1 VKRRVL
7 IVEDDAALSRVLR
20 DNFAFEGFEV
30 ESVADGD
37 LAIALARSFAP
48 DLVVLDVMLP
58 GRNGFELVGLL
69 RQGGRIPIIMLTARG
84 QKADKLRGLDLGADD
99 YVTKPFDLEEL
110 LARARAVLRRAS
122 GGVDRLVLGP
132 VTIDFSAMEASRG
145 GRPLHLTHREF
156 ELLRYLAGHHPRVV
170 HRGELLREVWGYPD
184 TPATRS
190 VDHAVARLRKKI
202 EVDPRNPRFV
212 HTVHGDGY
220 LLTPG
225 AGADKVPDGKA

>member
-1 VKRRVL
+1 MKKRVL

-37 LAIALARSFAP
+37 LAIAAARSFAP

-69 RQGGRIPIIMLTARG
+69 REGGRIPIIMLTARG

-122 GGVDRLVLGP
+122 GGVDRLVLGRSP
-132 VTIDFSAMEASRG
+132 STSSAMEASRRRQASAPDPSRVRVASLP
-145 GRPLHLTHREF
+145 GRAPASCGSSRRTASRGVGLPRH
-156 ELLRYLAGHHPRVV
+156 AGHAVGGPR
-170 HRGELLREVWGYPD
+170 GG
-184 TPATRS
+184 PAS
-190 VDHAVARLRKKI
+190 
-202 EVDPRNPRFV
+202 
-212 HTVHGDGY
+212 
-220 LLTPG
+220 
-225 AGADKVPDGKA
+225 